1 VRVMVGDRDTL
12 SSTVLPEPPLRIL
25 LVDDHPMFRA
35 GFALR
40 VAEDF
45 NVIGE
50 AGSAAEALDVASR
63 FAIDC
68 AVIDVFMPVT
78 SGISLAAE
86 LHIVQPDCRILGL
99 SGSAEP
105 SMIANLLRAGASGFA
120 LKTQPVLELIEAIR
134 TVARGERYLPPSISP
149 EPIDSAIATT
159 VTGGL
164 GTLTRRER
172 EVFEH
177 VIRGHSNS
185 SIASALGISPR
196 TVETHRLRVSHKLA
210 THSIADMM
218 RVNAA
223 NGELA

>member
-1 VRVMVGDRDTL
+1 MIGDRSTL
-12 SSTVLPEPPLRIL
+12 SSMLLAGPPLRIL

-50 AGSAAEALDVASR
+50 AGNAAEALDVASR

-68 AVIDVFMPVT
+68 AIIDVFMPVT

-86 LHIVQPDCRILGL
+86 LHKVQPHCRILGL

-120 LKTQPVLELIEAIR
+120 LKTQPVLEIIEAIR
-134 TVARGERYLPPSISP
+134 TVARGVRYLPPSTSV
-149 EPIDSAIATT
+149 EAVDSAIATT
-159 VTGGL
+159 DMGAL
-164 GTLTRRER
+164 GALTRRER
-172 EVFEH
+172 EVFEL
-177 VIRGHSNS
+177 VIRGHTSA
-185 SIASALGISPR
+185 SISSALGISPR
-196 TVETHRLRVSHKLA
+196 TVETHRLRASQKLA

-218 RVNAA
+218 RANAA
-223 NGELA
+223 VGDLA